1 MLNIVNRSLLICIVI
16 ETSTKQDMIEVLERK
31 LMGDTQGG
39 ALAENERKEK
49 ETLIY
54 QNEEMKT
61 ELAVREARI
70 AELEKKLKEAAE
82 PKANPMQNMI
92 GEALKKKI
100 SELEEKLTEAQ
111 TKIVSANKFD
121 DFDKF
126 SF

>member
-1 MLNIVNRSLLICIVI
+1 MLNTVNHSLLICIVI

-31 LMGDTQGG
+31 LMGDTQ
-39 ALAENERKEK
+39 KEK

-61 ELAVREARI
+61 ELAEREARI
-70 AELEKKLKEAAE
+70 AELEQKLREAAE
-82 PKANPMQNMI
+82 HKPNPMQNMI

-111 TKIVSANKFD
+111 TKIVYANKFD